1 MIEFGLEESAT
12 VELNRQLSP
21 TLRNRACS
29 EGSDEFLEVCY
40 HDEKVNFKSPKKDK
54 QVCYNKQEILH
65 QGFILFFIKFLKIQG
80 FEMTVNFFFCSY
92 AHICYMTV

>member
-54 QVCYNKQEILH
+54 QVCYNKQEIIH
-65 QGFILFFIKFLKIQG
+65 QGFILFF
-80 FEMTVNFFFCSY
+80 
-92 AHICYMTV
+92 

>member
-54 QVCYNKQEILH
+54 QVCYKNMK
-65 QGFILFFIKFLKIQG
+65 FSTRVLFFF
-80 FEMTVNFFFCSY
+80 FEIFENSRF
-92 AHICYMTV
+92 

>member
-80 FEMTVNFFFCSY
+80 FEMIVNFFSAGMHIY
-92 AHICYMTV
+92 AI